1 MANEKYAINLEAVK
15 DLTKY
20 LINLRKE
27 WLHWAIMKYM
37 IMLHLLEK

>member
-20 LINLRKE
+20 LINLR
-27 WLHWAIMKYM
+27 WMQMFIQV
-37 IMLHLLEK
+37 I